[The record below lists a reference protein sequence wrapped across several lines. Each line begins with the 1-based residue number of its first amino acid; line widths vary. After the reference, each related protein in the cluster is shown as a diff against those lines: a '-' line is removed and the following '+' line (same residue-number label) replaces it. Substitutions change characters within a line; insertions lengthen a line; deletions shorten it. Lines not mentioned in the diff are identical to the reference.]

1 MEEGGKLTS
10 FQISRSRCGA
20 PQGVCHF
27 NSFGF
32 RLLPEEPILTQQ
44 PQMMLHDIGM
54 DFDV

>member
-32 RLLPEEPILTQQ
+32 RLLPEEPILTQL